1 MKALLDQLEAQYQKQ
16 LPFVVFRKPHESQV
30 KAYLQSDATR
40 FTTADFQDAGFVF
53 ASFEGTINYC
63 IPAKTAQVFEAQF
76 EAQFE
81 ATKTTLFSVDVSF
94 SDASKNN
101 FETLVDKAVSRIE
114 LGDFEK
120 VVLSRKELVAWP
132 DEALSTIIDRLF
144 SLYPTAFCYAWFHP
158 ETGLWMGASPEQL
171 VKIQG
176 ETLHSIA
183 LAGTQKYTNNP
194 IWGAKEQQEQ
204 QVVTDYLVSQLQP
217 FCAQLELNGPYTQ
230 QAGALLHLKT
240 EIKAQLHA
248 GFSLQNLL
256 HTMHPTPAVCGMP
269 KAAALQFIGQEE
281 GYDRQFYSGF
291 LGEICP
297 NNQVD
302 LFVNLRCIQ
311 RVHEQAHIYVGCGI
325 TKDSQPDLEFAE
337 TVHKSQTMK
346 QVLAQ

>member
-1 MKALLDQLEAQYQKQ
+1 MKALLAQVETQYQNE

-30 KAYLQSDATR
+30 KAYLQLDATR

-63 IPAKTAQVFEAQF
+63 IPAKTAQVLEAQF
-76 EAQFE
+76 EA
-81 ATKTTLFSVDVSF
+81 AKTTLFSVDVSF
-94 SDASKNN
+94 SDASKVD
-101 FETLVDKAVSRIE
+101 FETRVAKAVSHIQ

-120 VVLSRKELVAWP
+120 VVLSRKEIVAWP
-132 DEALSTIIDRLF
+132 DETLSAIIDRLF

-158 ETGLWMGASPEQL
+158 ETGLWLGASPEQL
-171 VKIQG
+171 VKIEE

-183 LAGTQKYTNNP
+183 LAGTQKYTDNP
-194 IWGAKEQQEQ
+194 SWGSKEQQEQ
-204 QVVTDYLVSQLQP
+204 QLVTDYLVAQLQP
-217 FCAQLELNGPYTQ
+217 FCEHLELTGPFTQ

-256 HTMHPTPAVCGMP
+256 HTLHPTPAVCGMP
-269 KAAALQFIGQEE
+269 KAEALQFIGQVE

-291 LGEICP
+291 LGEIEA

-302 LFVNLRCIQ
+302 LFVNLRCMKLTNQ
-311 RVHEQAHIYVGCGI
+311 QATVYVGCGI
-325 TKDSQPDLEFAE
+325 TKDSQPDLEFTE

-346 QVLAQ
+346 QVLVQ

>member
-1 MKALLDQLEAQYQKQ
+1 MKALLAQVEAQYQKE

-40 FTTADFQDAGFVF
+40 FTTADFHDSGFVF

-63 IPAKTAQVFEAQF
+63 IPAKTAQVLEAKFEA
-76 EAQFE
+76 AN
-81 ATKTTLFSVDVSF
+81 ATLFSVDVSF
-94 SDASKNN
+94 SDSSKVD
-101 FETLVDKAVSRIE
+101 FETRVSKAVTRIQ

-132 DEALSTIIDRLF
+132 EVTLSAIINRLF

-158 ETGLWMGASPEQL
+158 ETGLWIGASPEQL

-176 ETLHSIA
+176 VTLHSIA
-183 LAGTQKYTNNP
+183 LAGTQKYTDNP
-194 IWGAKEQQEQ
+194 SWGAKEKQEQ
-204 QVVTDYLVSQLQP
+204 QVVTDYLVAQLQP
-217 FCAQLELNGPYTQ
+217 FCEQLELTEPYTQ

-248 GFSLQNLL
+248 AFSLQNLL
-256 HTMHPTPAVCGMP
+256 HTLHPTPAVCGMP
-269 KAAALQFIGQEE
+269 KAEALQFIGQEE

-302 LFVNLRCIQ
+302 LFVNLRCMQ
-311 RVHEQAHIYVGCGI
+311 RVHEKAHIYVGCGI
-325 TKDSQPDLEFAE
+325 TRGSVPDLEFAE

-346 QVLAQ
+346 QVLAH

>member
-1 MKALLDQLEAQYQKQ
+1 MKALLDQVEAQYQKQ

-30 KAYLQSDATR
+30 KAYLQLDATR
-40 FTTADFQDAGFVF
+40 FTTADFQDTGFVF

-63 IPAKTAQVFEAQF
+63 IPAKTAQVLEAQF
-76 EAQFE
+76 EA
-81 ATKTTLFSVDVSF
+81 ANATLFSVDVSF
-94 SDASKNN
+94 SEASKID
-101 FETLVDKAVSRIE
+101 FEARVAKAVSHIQ

-120 VVLSRKELVAWP
+120 VVLSRKEIVAWP
-132 DEALSTIIDRLF
+132 EVTLSAIIDRLF

-158 ETGLWMGASPEQL
+158 ETGLWLGASPEQL
-171 VKIQG
+171 VKIEG

-183 LAGTQKYTNNP
+183 LAGTQKNTDNP
-194 IWGAKEQQEQ
+194 SWGAKEKQEQ
-204 QVVTDYLVSQLQP
+204 QVVTDYLVAQLQP
-217 FCAQLELNGPYTQ
+217 FCEHLELTGPYTQ
-230 QAGALLHLKT
+230 QAGSLLHLKT
-240 EIKAQLHA
+240 EIRAQLNY

-256 HTMHPTPAVCGMP
+256 YTLHPTPAVCGMP

-291 LGEICP
+291 LGEILG

-302 LFVNLRCIQ
+302 LFVNLRCMQ

-325 TKDSQPDLEFAE
+325 TSGSVPDLEFAE

-346 QVLAQ
+346 QVLAH

>member
-1 MKALLDQLEAQYQKQ
+1 MKALLAQVEAQYQKQ
-16 LPFVVFRKPHESQV
+16 LPFVVFRKPHVSQV
-30 KAYLQSDATR
+30 KAYLQSDASR
-40 FTTADFQDAGFVF
+40 YTTADFQDAGFVF
-53 ASFEGTINYC
+53 TTFDGTNNYC
-63 IPAKTAQVFEAQF
+63 IPAKTAQVLEAKFEALN
-76 EAQFE
+76 A
-81 ATKTTLFSVDVSF
+81 TLFSVDVSF
-94 SDASKNN
+94 SDSLKVD
-101 FETLVDKAVSRIE
+101 FEARVSKAVSRIQ

-132 DEALSTIIDRLF
+132 EVTFSAIINRLF

-183 LAGTQKYTNNP
+183 LAGTQKYTDNP
-194 IWGAKEQQEQ
+194 SWGAKEKQEQ
-204 QVVTDYLVSQLQP
+204 QVVTDYLVAQLQP
-217 FCAQLELNGPYTQ
+217 FCEHLELTGPYTQ

-256 HTMHPTPAVCGMP
+256 HTLHPTPAICGMP

-302 LFVNLRCIQ
+302 LFVNLRCMQ

-325 TKDSQPDLEFAE
+325 TSGSVPNLEFVE
-337 TVHKSQTMK
+337 TVHKLQTMK